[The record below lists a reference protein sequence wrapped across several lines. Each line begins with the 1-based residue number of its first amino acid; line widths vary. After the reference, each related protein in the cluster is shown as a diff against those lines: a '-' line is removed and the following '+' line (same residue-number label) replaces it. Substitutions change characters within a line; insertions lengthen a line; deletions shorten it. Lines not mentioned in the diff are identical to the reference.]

1 MSVYVIGQIRI
12 TDQEKWVEYK
22 NQVQATLEP
31 YGGKVLLR
39 GSHIDAFVGTADYP
53 EVVAIEF
60 DSHEAAKAWYH
71 SSAYQRLVP
80 IRENGAEI
88 ILHVYE

>member
-12 TDQEKWVEYK
+12 MDHEKWVEYK

-31 YGGKVLLR
+31 YGARVLLR
-39 GSHIDAFVGTADYP
+39 GGHIDAFVGTTDYP

-60 DSHEAAKAWYH
+60 DSHEAAKAWYL
-71 SSAYQRLVP
+71 SPAYQRLVP